1 MSKDIFYDLRTPTD
15 EESKLICEE
24 KYSAKLFMMDGYF

>member
-1 MSKDIFYDLRTPTD
+1 MSKDIFDHLRTPIT

-24 KYSAKLFMMDGYF
+24 KYSTKLFMMDGYL